1 MAAVGTNFF
10 EELGAEAGLTR
21 LVDLFYD
28 LIEQDSV
35 LRHLFPEDMTEARQ
49 KQALY
54 FIQHFGGPDHYT
66 RQHGKPFLR
75 FKHRHAVIGQPER
88 DAWMACFEKALA
100 DGGVPQALARQ
111 VLENLTP
118 LADAMINS
126 KPGVRDAQYFNTP
139 T

>member
-1 MAAVGTNFF
+1 MAAMSMNFF
-10 EELGAEAGLTR
+10 EELGGEAGITR
-21 LVDLFYD
+21 LVNVFYD
-28 LIEQDSV
+28 LIEQNPV
-35 LRHLFPEDMTEARQ
+35 LRPLFPQDMTEARQ

-88 DAWMACFEKALA
+88 DAWMTCLEKALVVC
-100 DGGVPQALARQ
+100 GVSQALARE

-139 T
+139 I